1 MSGGGK
7 ESSSG
12 GVQWYEG
19 QGEGIAE
26 NVFNRGGIFD
36 QFLKGKPNA
45 GFERAQSNALQ
56 SLQNRQAMAGTLNT
70 PLGTR
75 QQSDF
80 LQRSTQA
87 QGDDWLKTLFAFM
100 QPAGQKSKGSK
111 SEDSFIGSI
120 FAPGTGMGL

>member
-1 MSGGGK
+1 MSGASK

-12 GVQWYEG
+12 GVAYYPG
-19 QGEGIAE
+19 QFGALEGIFAP
-26 NVFNRGGIFD
+26 GGTYS
-36 QFLKGKPNA
+36 QFMAGKPNP

-56 SLQNRQAMAGTLNT
+56 VLQNKQAQSGVLNT

-75 QQSDF
+75 QQADF

-111 SEDSFIGSI
+111 SSQGLIDGMITPGIG
-120 FAPGTGMGL
+120 TM